1 MRPPE
6 STLVPALMVLGLVIG
21 SFLNVAI
28 QRVPRG
34 LSINS
39 PGSACPSCGHPVRW
53 FDNVP
58 VLSWLV
64 LRARCRDCRAPVSI
78 RYPLVE
84 AATAGLFALL
94 GMRFGWSWLLP
105 AMTVLIAG
113 CVALAL
119 IDLDVGRLPFAI
131 TVPGLPVVAALLA
144 LAGYHD
150 GWHPARVAVVSML
163 VWLGLFG
170 FLHVGTGGRG
180 MGLGDVVL
188 APTLGLAL
196 GWLGWG
202 ASLIGLFGGFAAG
215 AVTGLLLIAFGGATR
230 KTAIPFGPFMVIGA
244 TLGLFFGNHLWH
256 IYLSGHQFGR

>member
-1 MRPPE
+1 LHPPV
-6 STLVPALMVLGLVIG
+6 STPVPALEVLGLVSG
-21 SFLNVAI
+21 SFLNVVI
-28 QRVPRG
+28 HRVPRG

-39 PGSACPSCGHPVRW
+39 PRSACPACGHSLRW

-58 VLSWLV
+58 VVSWLV
-64 LRARCRDCRAPVSI
+64 LRGACRDCRVRISV

-84 AATAGLFALL
+84 VGTATLFGLL
-94 GMRFGWSWLLP
+94 GLRFGWSWLLP
-105 AMTVLIAG
+105 AMTVLVAA

-119 IDLDVGRLPFAI
+119 IDLDVGRLPFVI
-131 TVPGLPVVAALLA
+131 TVPVLPMVAVLLGV
-144 LAGYHD
+144 AGYHD
-150 GWHPARVAVVSML
+150 GWHPARVAAISML

-202 ASLIGLFGGFAAG
+202 ASLIGLFGGFATG
-215 AVTGLLLIAFGGATR
+215 AVIGLLLIAFGGATR

-244 TLGLFFGNHLWH
+244 GLGLFFGNHLWH
-256 IYLSGHQFGR
+256 VYLSGHRFGR

>member
-1 MRPPE
+1 
-6 STLVPALMVLGLVIG
+6 
-21 SFLNVAI
+21 
-28 QRVPRG
+28 
-34 LSINS
+34 
-39 PGSACPSCGHPVRW
+39 
-53 FDNVP
+53 
-58 VLSWLV
+58 VLSWLM
-64 LRARCRDCRAPVSI
+64 LRAACRDCKARISV

-84 AATAGLFALL
+84 AGTAALFALL
-94 GMRFGWSWLLP
+94 GVRFGWSWLLP

-119 IDLDVGRLPFAI
+119 IDLDVGRLPFVI

-150 GWHPARVAVVSML
+150 GWHPARVAMLSML

-170 FLHVGTGGRG
+170 LLHFGTGGRG

-202 ASLIGLFGGFAAG
+202 ASVVGLFGGFAAG
-215 AVTGLLLIAFGGATR
+215 AVIGLLLIGFGGATR
-230 KTAIPFGPFMVIGA
+230 KSAIPFGPFMVIGA
-244 TLGLFFGNHLWH
+244 ILGLFFGNRLWDA
-256 IYLSGHQFGR
+256 YLSGRGLGR